1 MFEAKPT
8 LLKKHKPITTA
19 TFEDLTHL
27 DTVLYE
33 INMLRHAAD
42 KLNERPHT
50 RWSASGY
57 LKTGESSFALV
68 QTAPVRE
75 SN

>member
-1 MFEAKPT
+1 MFEANPRFSRNT
-8 LLKKHKPITTA
+8 PITTA
-19 TFEDLTHL
+19 TFENLTRP

-33 INMLRHAAD
+33 INMLRYAAD
-42 KLNERPHT
+42 KANERRHT

-57 LKTGESSFALV
+57 LKPGKSSFALV

-75 SN
+75 SD